1 MRPGLVPYM
10 NFEDLKYIYPI
21 KVLEHLSQGNPNIA
35 SDLPGLT
42 VMVQDGYN
50 ALIGLLMIL

>member
-21 KVLEHLSQGNPNIA
+21 KVLEHLSQGNPVIA